1 MKPSREAKQRSPE
14 TAAEQ
19 TDNLLNAVTRS
30 ACFYIA
36 YTSGSVGLPGR
47 DREMSVNARI
57 SFTGNKLKPQSA
69 CRVNPEIDEAAHYY
83 IARLSI

>member
-1 MKPSREAKQRSPE
+1 MNPSRKAKQRSPE
-14 TAAEQ
+14 TAAEE
-19 TDNLLNAVTRS
+19 TDNLLNGVTRS
-30 ACFYIA
+30 ASFYIE

-57 SFTGNKLKPQSA
+57 SFTGNKLKPPGA
-69 CRVNPEIDEAAHYY
+69 CRVNPEIDEAAQYY